1 MKYNKWILNMYILNT
16 IYMLYT
22 EKSKYVNI
30 EVFVRL

>member
-1 MKYNKWILNMYILNT
+1 MKYNKWILNMCILNT